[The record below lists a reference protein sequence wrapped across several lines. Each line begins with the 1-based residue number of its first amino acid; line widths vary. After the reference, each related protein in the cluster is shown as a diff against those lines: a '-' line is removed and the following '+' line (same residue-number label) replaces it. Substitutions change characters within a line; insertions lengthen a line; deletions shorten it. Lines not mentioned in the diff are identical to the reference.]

1 MIDEKNIFQRKISK
15 KLFFLFFSQK
25 CILNYLRGD
34 QYQVVQKC
42 SSMSYISLTPQK
54 KIFDFLQEEVT

>member
-1 MIDEKNIFQRKISK
+1 MVFYNEHIPDTPDLQT
-15 KLFFLFFSQK
+15 
-25 CILNYLRGD
+25 YTGLRGD

-54 KIFDFLQEEVT
+54 KIFDFLPEEVT